1 MQREKENLHM
11 KIIEL
16 EKKIDAK
23 QALELEIERL
33 RGAEQVMIHMEQDGD
48 EQSTNHLVDIQCQ
61 LKQKEGDLEQL
72 EKTNQYLIVKER
84 RSNDELQEARKELIE
99 VRTSYHSST
108 HCESYIFFLI

>member
-1 MQREKENLHM
+1 M

-99 VRTSYHSST
+99 VRTSYLSST
-108 HCESYIFFLI
+108 HCESYIFLFDLTNSGSAI